1 MSDDKTAADETPE
14 SPVSE
19 TLEGEGFSDT
29 EDALK
34 GADIASGTGQGETN
48 EQQSGAATAGA
59 TEQNPNVDSPD
70 GTP

>member
-1 MSDDKTAADETPE
+1 MSDEQSNE
-14 SPVSE
+14 SPVGE

-34 GADIASGTGQGETN
+34 GADIESGTGQGETN
-48 EQQSGAATAGA
+48 PQQSDDKVTAGA
-59 TEQNPNVDSPD
+59 TEPNPKTDDPE